1 MTIVTG
7 IAARLG
13 RGLGSGIDAGTG
25 AADEEG
31 DAAIRALI
39 AKPLSL
45 FAPAGQTA
53 PFIFA
58 SPHSGRLYPQSFLDA
73 SRLDPLGLRRSEDAF
88 VDELFACAPALGA
101 SLLSAH
107 FPRAYLDVNRAESE
121 LDPTMFDGPIAAQRG
136 ARSARVAAGLG
147 VIPRIVREGMEIYRA
162 RLPAREVVFR
172 LDAFYRPYHQ
182 TLANHIDKTRTR
194 FGTAILID
202 CHSMPSLTR
211 GHDIVLGD
219 CHGAAAAPALT
230 DHIQRALIDLGFA
243 VGRNAPYAGG
253 YTTSLYGQPSSGVHA
268 IQIEINRALYLDE
281 KRMEKTPGFDACA
294 QAVRRFVGGLVAAP
308 GPWRA

>member
-1 MTIVTG
+1 MIVTE

-13 RGLGSGIDAGTG
+13 KGLDAGTG
-25 AADEEG
+25 PADDNG
-31 DAAIRALI
+31 RVAISALI

-45 FAPAGQTA
+45 FTPADQTA
-53 PFIFA
+53 PFLFA

-101 SLLSAH
+101 GLLSAH
-107 FPRAYLDVNRAESE
+107 FPRAYVDVNRAESE
-121 LDPTMFDGPIAAQRG
+121 LDPTMFDGPIAAHRG

-162 RLPAREVVFR
+162 RLPAREVPFR

-182 TLANHIDKTRTR
+182 TLANHLDKMRAC

-202 CHSMPSLTR
+202 CHSMPPLTR

-230 DHIQRALIDLGFA
+230 DYIQCALIDLGFA
-243 VGRNAPYAGG
+243 VGRNTPYAGG
-253 YTTSLYGQPSSGVHA
+253 YTTSLYGQPTSGVHA
-268 IQIEINRALYLDE
+268 VQIEINRALYLDE
-281 KRMEKTPGFDACA
+281 KRMEKTPGFDVCA
-294 QAVRRFVGGLVAAP
+294 QAVRRFVAGLVAAP